1 MSAQNL
7 QKAKGHQKA
16 MQANMGGTEIFGAMD
31 AIYKQAVK
39 PGYPRQVSKLNT
51 FVKGMVSTTSITQV
65 NYHIA
70 ASLSQFVDG
79 ICKKTLSKY
88 RRK

>member
-7 QKAKGHQKA
+7 EKAKGHQKA

-39 PGYPRQVSKLNT
+39 LGYPRQVSKLNT
-51 FVKGMVSTTSITQV
+51 FFKGNNS
-65 NYHIA
+65 
-70 ASLSQFVDG
+70 
-79 ICKKTLSKY
+79 
-88 RRK
+88 